1 MLFWIL
7 VAILTAAV
15 AVFLLMPLWT
25 RRDDVAAGDGYD
37 AEVYR
42 DQLAELTR
50 DQAAGIISEPDA
62 QAARTEVSR
71 RLLKASEDMTPRVRG
86 GGRGWNR
93 VAQALVLICLPA
105 IGLCLYL
112 TTGSPGVPAAPL
124 AARLAE
130 PAGTDINIMI
140 ARVESHLAQKP
151 DDGKGWAV
159 LAPIYMR
166 NGRMEEAAR
175 AYANAGRLLGETPE
189 QLGGFAE
196 ATIAVNDGIVTG
208 DAVQALQKA
217 LVMDRNDPRA
227 RYFLALALKQ
237 GGESAKARVAF
248 DTILAS
254 SPADAP
260 WVPLVRE
267 QLAGLESGPTVGAAA
282 SKTGPDLQDV
292 AAAQSLSTT
301 ERSDMIAGMV
311 DGLDAKLRAQ
321 PDDIEGW
328 LRLVRSRLVLNQ
340 RGQAVDALER
350 GLQAFP
356 NDGAERQQ
364 LKMLGVELKLT
375 PADRQADGR
384 PDNSEEPA
392 IGPVLNPGVGLGVPG
407 LAVPG
412 VGSLSNAQGTN
423 GQGMAVQDQIIHS
436 LGLQDEGSRTMGV
449 KPIGVQRSSVP
460 LFDPSNVTTFDA
472 QDGLSSGGTVN

>member
-50 DQAAGIISEPDA
+50 DVAAGIISEPDA

-71 RLLKASEDMTPRVRG
+71 RLLKASEDVSRKVRNS
-86 GGRGWNR
+86 GRGWNR

-166 NGRMEEAAR
+166 NNRVEDAAR

-196 ATIAVNDGIVTG
+196 ATIALNDGIVTE

-217 LVMDRNDPRA
+217 LAMDRNDPRA

-384 PDNSEEPA
+384 SEDGTEPVT
-392 IGPVLNPGVGLGVPG
+392 GPVLNPGAGLGVPG

-412 VGSLSNAQGTN
+412 VGSLTNAQGAN
-423 GQGMAVQDQIIHS
+423 GQSIAVQDQIIHS
-436 LGLQDEGSRTMGV
+436 LGLQDEGSGTMGV

-460 LFDPSNVTTFDA
+460 LFDPSNVTTFEA